1 MTNGSTHRYTA
12 LINPIA
18 GGGAAARRWDDV
30 RGHLPVDSDV
40 TLVETRDRPHA
51 VEAARNAAAT
61 GGVVVAVGG
70 DGLVRDVATGVV
82 SADGTMAV
90 VPAGRG
96 NDLVNSLSLP
106 HSAADIGAMLAAG
119 RTRHLDVLDV
129 GGVIVPGNVYVGL
142 DSLSTVIINRNRW
155 LPARLLYRISPYL
168 ALARWR
174 PVEYEVVTD
183 AAEPLVMRGHIAVI
197 ANSGWYGHGL
207 HIVPSACADDG
218 RLDVLVVGAVPKYR
232 LGAFMRDAQAGTH
245 ANWPEVS
252 VVTGTS
258 VTLTAD
264 RAVPVCADGDE
275 LGELPVTVRLRRG
288 ALHLITP

>member
-1 MTNGSTHRYTA
+1 MPGAAHLYTA
-12 LINPIA
+12 LVNPIA
-18 GGGAAARRWDDV
+18 GGGVAERRWAEVRAGLPADTDV
-30 RGHLPVDSDV
+30 SLI
-40 TLVETRDRPHA
+40 ETRDRPHA
-51 VEAARNAAAT
+51 VDAARAAAAD
-61 GGVVVAVGG
+61 GRVVVAVGG

-82 SADGTMAV
+82 AADGTMAI

-96 NDLVNSLSLP
+96 NDLAIALGIP
-106 HSAADIGAMLAAG
+106 ESAADLTAMLSAG
-119 RTRHLDVLDV
+119 VMRDLDVLEAN
-129 GGVIVPGNVYVGL
+129 GVIVPGNIYVGL

-155 LPARLLYRISPYL
+155 LPARLLYRISPYI

-174 PVEYEVVTD
+174 PVEYTVVTD
-183 AAEPLVMRGHIAVI
+183 AADPLVMRGHIAVI

-207 HIVPSACADDG
+207 NIVPSAEIQDA

-245 ANWPEVS
+245 AQWPEVS

-258 VTLTAD
+258 VTLSAD

-275 LGELPVTVRLRRG
+275 LGDLPVTVRLLPG
-288 ALHLITP
+288 ALHLIAP